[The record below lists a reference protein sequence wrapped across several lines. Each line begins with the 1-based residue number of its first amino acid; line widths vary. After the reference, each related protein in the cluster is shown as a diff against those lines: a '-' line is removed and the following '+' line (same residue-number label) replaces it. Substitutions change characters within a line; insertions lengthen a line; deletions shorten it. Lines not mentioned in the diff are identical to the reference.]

1 MPNLRSED
9 SDFELR
15 TARTGGEIMLRDEW
29 LQAATSTYRVRSFR
43 IRDLSVRQLGN
54 AAITNFLDEQVVV
67 SGGQNLTGNF
77 FIVDAWEKAGTAW
90 KLAARYSAGPGA
102 VPVHPSKS
110 NVKR

>member
-54 AAITNFLDEQVVV
+54 AAITNFLDEQVAV

-77 FIVDAWEKAGTAW
+77 FIVDAGGHECLTQVEAQGVTEEG
-90 KLAARYSAGPGA
+90 RDE
-102 VPVHPSKS
+102 
-110 NVKR
+110 